1 MKPNSTV
8 QSSTSPL
15 SFLAVDFPA
24 HLLLAEGFPHMIASK
39 HEDLL
44 LEATELDRHLQP
56 MCPLGVD
63 IDHPIDRPHPEED
76 RRLEDMAAD
85 RVPGTVTWIHID
97 RARTLDQGPDPG
109 LTLRGREVGLR
120 HGVIRGT
127 DEEIVRRHPEEG
139 GEGEVQAIQVFL
151 ATVTGVG
158 AGVEPVIEGE
168 RGLLGKVV
176 STVSPVTGN
185 TRRLIILL
193 GLIESF

>member
-39 HEDLL
+39 HGGLL

-85 RVPGTVTWIHID
+85 RALGTVTWIHID
-97 RARTLDQGPDPG
+97 RARTLDQGLDPG

-120 HGVIRGT
+120 HGVIKGT
-127 DEEIVRRHPEEG
+127 DEGIVRCHPEEG

-168 RGLLGKVV
+168 RGLLDKVV

-185 TRRLIILL
+185 TDRLITLL
-193 GLIESF
+193 GLNEAF